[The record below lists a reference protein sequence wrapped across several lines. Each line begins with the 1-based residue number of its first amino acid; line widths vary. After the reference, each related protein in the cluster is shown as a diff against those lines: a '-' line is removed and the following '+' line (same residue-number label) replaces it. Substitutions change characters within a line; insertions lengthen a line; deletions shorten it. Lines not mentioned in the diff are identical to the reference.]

1 MICRVFKKKNLFK
14 IGNEQSSN
22 INSSSSGHHH
32 HQQFNNTSSNNHQ
45 SHTSAFMQRE
55 NQYLLRGQHPE
66 LALHYSTS
74 QMLPTPQYCLFQP
87 QALVPNYSTIPSTAD
102 SPAAMVKQLMSNTS
116 RDCESGS
123 ENLRYHHQ
131 QACEP
136 GLEVGTCE
144 PTAAHQMVAATTGG
158 RDGQGLNDWTMLD
171 RLVTEDSSKGVT
183 FEDPNAQHQI
193 NQLSLRGEMNFWGY
207 EK

>member
-1 MICRVFKKKNLFK
+1 
-14 IGNEQSSN
+14 
-22 INSSSSGHHH
+22 
-32 HQQFNNTSSNNHQ
+32 
-45 SHTSAFMQRE
+45 
-55 NQYLLRGQHPE
+55 
-66 LALHYSTS
+66 
-74 QMLPTPQYCLFQP
+74 
-87 QALVPNYSTIPSTAD
+87 
-102 SPAAMVKQLMSNTS
+102 MSNPS

-136 GLEVGTCE
+136 GLEVGTYE
-144 PTAAHQMVAATTGG
+144 PTATHQMVAAATGG
-158 RDGQGLNDWTMLD
+158 REDQGLSDWTMVD
-171 RLVTEDSSKGVT
+171 RLVTEDSSKAVR